1 MKHSYH
7 LLKGTVSRLTVFDD
21 QTELRSDNIGLF
33 ALIGL
38 TIVGLIG
45 SAAALIGSLTSGGV
59 KLEGQRFCCYVGNKK
74 VEGKLVRAGF
84 NDGDYVEMMVKAQKD
99 NGYIAYAVRVPQQ
112 HAFFFP
118 RSVGTPTLELLK
130 YCSIGM
136 GCLCLFSYFIGLL
149 ISFFYGDL
157 LDSFITVSLVFLFI
171 FIMCLFIL
179 FFMLGGRY
187 SFLSNKIYA
196 IFGYPR
202 PWLFNSLKE
211 ESKFK
216 KMNRSNDPEL
226 FTDPQ
231 TPDFKRVT
239 KFTPFAHYYGR
250 TPALPKWVNVIDE
263 RGFTPKA

>member
-1 MKHSYH
+1 
-7 LLKGTVSRLTVFDD
+7 
-21 QTELRSDNIGLF
+21 
-33 ALIGL
+33 
-38 TIVGLIG
+38 
-45 SAAALIGSLTSGGV
+45 
-59 KLEGQRFCCYVGNKK
+59 
-74 VEGKLVRAGF
+74 LVRAGF

-118 RSVGTPTLELLK
+118 RSVGTPTLELLGN
-130 YCSIGM
+130 CSIFVGVLM
-136 GCLCLFSYFIGLL
+136 LLSYIIVCVMMFFISDGELMIQLIVFVISLL
-149 ISFFYGDL
+149 SF
-157 LDSFITVSLVFLFI
+157 VI
-171 FIMCLFIL
+171 FTFIL

-231 TPDFKRVT
+231 TPDFKRLT

-263 RGFTPKA
+263 RGFTPKQGNDDVAITDDNA

>member
-21 QTELRSDNIGLF
+21 QTELRSDNIGLI

-45 SAAALIGSLTSGGV
+45 SAAALIGSLTSGSV

-118 RSVGTPTLELLK
+118 RSVGTPTLELLGN
-130 YCSIGM
+130 CSIFVGVLM
-136 GCLCLFSYFIGLL
+136 LLSYIIVCVMMFFISDGELMIQLIVFVISLL
-149 ISFFYGDL
+149 SF
-157 LDSFITVSLVFLFI
+157 VI
-171 FIMCLFIL
+171 FTFIL

-216 KMNRSNDPEL
+216 K
-226 FTDPQ
+226 
-231 TPDFKRVT
+231 
-239 KFTPFAHYYGR
+239 
-250 TPALPKWVNVIDE
+250 
-263 RGFTPKA
+263 